1 MTDALL
7 SRLLSGLHACGVGQ
21 RMSRPVS
28 LAPLLALAALLTL
41 LAGCGSQAGAWR
53 LIGPDDGAHVYSV
66 EADPHVPGLVY
77 AGADNGGVYR
87 GLADQTG
94 HVVSGSGIPHDA
106 TVVSVLPDPAH
117 AGVVLAGTSAGL
129 YRSSDYGDHWSA
141 FGAGL
146 PGQRAA
152 VALAATP
159 DDAVLLAGV
168 DQSGLYRSVNDGA
181 AWTVA
186 NSGLPSQGTPVAL
199 AWDAPARLW
208 LVGLVNTS
216 GTALYASA
224 DGGQTWTPRASGLPS
239 GIQVNDLAALGGSS
253 PTLFAATTQGVY
265 SSADA
270 GQQWSRVS
278 DGLPQG
284 SALALATLPQRPS
297 WVYVSIGSAVYRSTD
312 GGAHWTD
319 VAPGL
324 SGNVQ
329 SLAATQG
336 KQSGPVVYAA
346 VGQLARYPTGIPG
359 GGSTVPDWLV
369 LVIVLLALVI
379 GGYALSRRSRRF
391 GYAMGALRNESNTG
405 RAAEASE
412 RWGRPQQERTA
423 ASGANR
429 PASRGGAAQRSGEE
443 QPGDGHVIAPSDLT
457 SRASTGIPADE
468 GASAQ
473 NGHGKPKQRG

>member
-7 SRLLSGLHACGVGQ
+7 SRLRSHSHGAGQ
-21 RMSRPVS
+21 RLRHHRAL
-28 LAPLLALAALLTL
+28 LAPLLALGALLTL
-41 LAGCGSQAGAWR
+41 LAGCGTQAGAWR
-53 LIGPDDGAHVYSV
+53 LIGPDDGAHVYAV
-66 EADPHVPGLVY
+66 AADPHVAGLVY
-77 AGADNGGVYR
+77 AGADDGGVYR

-94 HVVSGSGIPHDA
+94 HVVSGSGIPRDA
-106 TVVSVLPDPAH
+106 TVASVLPDPIH

-129 YRSSDYGDHWSA
+129 SRSSDYGDHWSA

-146 PGQRAA
+146 PGQRAV

-159 DDAVLLAGV
+159 DDATLLAGI
-168 DQSGLYRSVNDGA
+168 DQGGLYRSVNDGA
-181 AWTVA
+181 AWTAA
-186 NSGLPSQGTPVAL
+186 NSGLPTQGTPVAL
-199 AWDAPARLW
+199 AWDAPDHIW
-208 LVGLVNTS
+208 LAGLVNVTGPS
-216 GTALYASA
+216 LYASA
-224 DGGQTWTPRASGLPS
+224 DGGQTWTPRATGLPS
-239 GIQVNDLAALGGSS
+239 GAQVNDLTALGGSS

-265 SSADA
+265 SSVDV
-270 GQQWSRVS
+270 GQRWGHVS
-278 DGLPQG
+278 GGLPQG
-284 SALALATLPQRPS
+284 SALALATLPQRPT

-312 GGAHWTD
+312 GGAHWAD

-324 SGNVQ
+324 SSSVQ
-329 SLAATQG
+329 ALAATQG
-336 KQSGPVVYAA
+336 KQGGPVVYVA

-359 GGSTVPDWLV
+359 GGSGVPDWFV

-379 GGYALSRRSRRF
+379 GGYTLSRRSRRF

-412 RWGRPQQERTA
+412 RWQYQQRESSA
-423 ASGANR
+423 PSDANR
-429 PASRGGAAQRSGEE
+429 PASGGGAAQRTGDDA

-473 NGHGKPKQRG
+473 NGHGKPRQRG